1 VADQVG
7 LVAVLSMSHVGF
19 NRWRLALGGSRSGL
33 VSLPTLREAR
43 KEMYSLPGKQVVVTG
58 SGAHLASLA
67 AAVQEKVT
75 ALCDAGLFIERP
87 VSGALLTPTTSEH
100 EPAVGGLRG
109 SPQSSMPDV
118 QVTLGLDNGGNP
130 GTVKIVATIINQ
142 PHPNSPSNTILVGV
156 CPCLDD
162 KYDDLALRL
171 ESHLSQLDALLLEG
185 VWVRGVRRLV
195 RLLLGSDYAAQCDV
209 LGHKGASATQPCL
222 VCRSTRSPSGAQ
234 AVLDVAYGSLQ
245 DVFVSRHLREATH
258 YSDRMAAD
266 GGTPPVREPG
276 SSEHRCSVERSPQL
290 AINPKQIV
298 PIPLQTTQGVNHRY
312 LRLAI
317 EMVMVFR
324 TASDGAAAGRQ
335 AGADFALKL
344 VGLLHDKV
352 RVRPTPYHG
361 GLSIGRDCHTIGD
374 SCAIVCAALKGK
386 VSETHLAAYELAWSL
401 WNGVR
406 KTINRAAVIPPD
418 GIARFRSDTAAMVCL
433 LKSSFPK
440 LSISPK
446 LHILMCHAPDFLEGF
461 GSIGLYGEQE
471 LEAWH
476 GCYGQNAVKYP
487 GATELERA
495 ARFMRA
501 MALAREAGSDVL
513 ARYSPSRRP
522 AVASARKAVQV
533 GDKRRREN
541 KQKLPPCAAEMQK
554 AAKKRK
560 QWAVGIAREAGT
572 TVGAH
577 LGGQGA

>member
-1 VADQVG
+1 
-7 LVAVLSMSHVGF
+7 
-19 NRWRLALGGSRSGL
+19 
-33 VSLPTLREAR
+33 
-43 KEMYSLPGKQVVVTG
+43 
-58 SGAHLASLA
+58 
-67 AAVQEKVT
+67 
-75 ALCDAGLFIERP
+75 
-87 VSGALLTPTTSEH
+87 
-100 EPAVGGLRG
+100 
-109 SPQSSMPDV
+109 MPDV
-118 QVTLGLDNGGNP
+118 QVTLGLDKGGDP
-130 GTVKIVATIINQ
+130 GTLKIVAAIINQ

-162 KYDDLALRL
+162 NYDYLALML
-171 ESHLSQLDALLLEG
+171 ESHLPQLDALLLDG
-185 VWVRGVRRLV
+185 VWVRGVRRPV

-209 LGHKGASATQPCL
+209 LGHKGASATQLCP

-234 AVLDVAYGSLQ
+234 AVLDAAYGTLQ
-245 DVFVSRHLREATH
+245 DVFVSRHLRGATH
-258 YSDRMAAD
+258 CSDRVAAD

-276 SSEHRCSVERSPQL
+276 TSEHRFSVERSPLL

-298 PIPLQTTQGVNHRY
+298 QIPLHTTQGVHHRY

-324 TASDGAAAGRQ
+324 TASDRAAAGRQ
-335 AGADFALKL
+335 AGADFALEL

-361 GLSIGRDCHTIGD
+361 GNFIGRDCHTVGD
-374 SCAIVCAALKGK
+374 NCAIVCAALKEK
-386 VSETHLAAYELAWSL
+386 VFETHLAAYEFAWSL

-406 KTINRAAVIPPD
+406 KTLTRAAVIPAD
-418 GIARFRSDTAAMVCL
+418 EVSRFRSDTAAMVCL
-433 LKSSFPK
+433 LKSSFPW

-446 LHILMCHAPDFLEGF
+446 LHILMCHAPDLLESF
-461 GSIGLYGEQE
+461 GSIGLYGEQG

-476 GCYGQNAVKYP
+476 GRYGQNAVKFP

-495 ARFMRA
+495 ECFMRT

-541 KQKLPPCAAEMQK
+541 KQELPPCAAEMRK

-560 QWAVGIAREAGT
+560 QWAVVIAREAGT

-577 LGGQGA
+577 LGGQWA